1 MNEVFADTQYF
12 IAVLSESDDAH
23 EQATH
28 HAEELAASQDTR
40 LVTTDAV
47 LMELLN
53 TFAGKGEHARRL
65 AADFASALLNDPAAL
80 VVAQTRDRLRNG
92 IERYGQRLD
101 KGWSIVDCIS
111 MLVMEERGIQEV
123 LTHDH
128 DFEQAGFRILL

>member
-1 MNEVFADTQYF
+1 MKEVFADTQYF
-12 IAVLSESDDAH
+12 VAVLSESDDAH
-23 EQATH
+23 DQAIL
-28 HAEELAASQDTR
+28 HAEALAESQDTR

-65 AADFASALLNDPAAL
+65 AADFVSALLNDPAAL
-80 VVAQTRDRLRNG
+80 VVAQTRDRLRSG
-92 IERYGQRLD
+92 IERYGERLD

-111 MLVMEERGIQEV
+111 MLVMEERGIQEA

-128 DFEQAGFRILL
+128 DFEQAGFTTLL